1 MNKKITIGI
10 SILLLIIIVGINIS
24 YASRSQN
31 EKDFLKVNK
40 EEISPEEILEIT
52 FDIASLEYN
61 KFKISLNSNIDVKD
75 VYTQNNENITIEDKD
90 DAIILE
96 IDKEKINLNQIT
108 LYYPISKD
116 IKIGTKIQL
125 TAKII
130 VNNEM
135 KVENETNNNIAKA
148 KNEINNKIT
157 TETENQK
164 NTTNTE
170 NMENENNE
178 EKEEIVKEITKI
190 ITVVEKNNE
199 NKEEENTNSSND
211 KKPENK
217 QEMSNE
223 EKSNSKQEQKNSNE
237 KTSNNIDNQKISVSG
252 SAKSSLSGTS
262 INIENQATYNGS
274 NNNYLEKLEVEGK
287 EFNTSFNK
295 ENGTYFIDINNT
307 NAINVTAIA
316 EDSTAKVYITGND
329 NLESGNNKILI
340 SVTAENGD
348 VRYYRIFVNCE
359 EEIDET

>member
-1 MNKKITIGI
+1 MNKKITMGI
-10 SILLLIIIVGINIS
+10 SILLLLIIVGINIS

-40 EEISPEEILEIT
+40 EEISPEETLEIT

-135 KVENETNNNIAKA
+135 KVENE
-148 KNEINNKIT
+148 IT
-157 TETENQK
+157 IETENGK

-170 NMENENNE
+170 NIGDENN
-178 EKEEIVKEITKI
+178 EEIVKEITKI

-199 NKEEENTNSSND
+199 NKEEENTNISND

-223 EKSNSKQEQKNSNE
+223 EKSNSKQEQKNRNE
-237 KTSNNIDNQKISVSG
+237 KTSNNIENQKISVSG

-262 INIENQATYNGS
+262 VNTENQETYNGS

-287 EFNTSFNK
+287 ELNTSFNK
-295 ENGTYFIDINNT
+295 ENDTYFIDINNT
-307 NAINVTAIA
+307 NTINVTAIA

-329 NLESGNNKILI
+329 NIESGNNKILI

-359 EEIDET
+359 EETNET

>member
-10 SILLLIIIVGINIS
+10 SILLLLIIVGINIS

-40 EEISPEEILEIT
+40 EEISPEETLEIT

-135 KVENETNNNIAKA
+135 KVENETNNNIAKTE
-148 KNEINNKIT
+148 NEITI
-157 TETENQK
+157 ETENGK

-170 NMENENNE
+170 NIGDENN
-178 EKEEIVKEITKI
+178 EEIVKEITKI

-199 NKEEENTNSSND
+199 NKEEENTNISND

-223 EKSNSKQEQKNSNE
+223 EKSNSK
-237 KTSNNIDNQKISVSG
+237 
-252 SAKSSLSGTS
+252 
-262 INIENQATYNGS
+262 
-274 NNNYLEKLEVEGK
+274 
-287 EFNTSFNK
+287 
-295 ENGTYFIDINNT
+295 
-307 NAINVTAIA
+307 
-316 EDSTAKVYITGND
+316 
-329 NLESGNNKILI
+329 
-340 SVTAENGD
+340 
-348 VRYYRIFVNCE
+348 
-359 EEIDET
+359 

>member
-1 MNKKITIGI
+1 MNKKITMGI
-10 SILLLIIIVGINIS
+10 SILLLLIIVGINIS

-40 EEISPEEILEIT
+40 EEISPEETLEIT

-90 DAIILE
+90 DEIILE

-135 KVENETNNNIAKA
+135 KVENETNNNNIAKTE
-148 KNEINNKIT
+148 NEITI
-157 TETENQK
+157 ETENGK

-170 NMENENNE
+170 NIGDENNE

-199 NKEEENTNSSND
+199 NKEEENTNISND

-237 KTSNNIDNQKISVSG
+237 KTSNNIENQKISVSG

-262 INIENQATYNGS
+262 VNTENQEIYNGS

-287 EFNTSFNK
+287 ELNTSFNK
-295 ENGTYFIDINNT
+295 ENDTYFIDINNT
-307 NAINVTAIA
+307 NTINVTAIA

-329 NLESGNNKILI
+329 NIESGNNKILI

-359 EEIDET
+359 EETNET

>member
-1 MNKKITIGI
+1 MNKKITMGI
-10 SILLLIIIVGINIS
+10 SILLLLIIVGINIS

-40 EEISPEEILEIT
+40 EEISPEETLEIT

-135 KVENETNNNIAKA
+135 KVENETNNNNIAKTE
-148 KNEINNKIT
+148 NEITI
-157 TETENQK
+157 ETENGK

-170 NMENENNE
+170 NIGDENN
-178 EKEEIVKEITKI
+178 EEIVKEITKI

-199 NKEEENTNSSND
+199 NKEEENTNISND

-223 EKSNSKQEQKNSNE
+223 EKGNSKQEEKNNNE
-237 KTSNNIDNQKISVSG
+237 KTSNNIDNQKISG

-262 INIENQATYNGS
+262 VNTENQATYNGS

-287 EFNTSFNK
+287 ELNTSFNK

-307 NAINVTAIA
+307 NTINVTAVA

-329 NLESGNNKILI
+329 NIESGNNKILI

-359 EEIDET
+359 EETNET

>member
-1 MNKKITIGI
+1 MNKKITMGI
-10 SILLLIIIVGINIS
+10 SILLLLIIVGINIS

-40 EEISPEEILEIT
+40 EEISPEETLEIT

-135 KVENETNNNIAKA
+135 KVENETNNNNIAKTE
-148 KNEINNKIT
+148 NEITI
-157 TETENQK
+157 ETENGK

-170 NMENENNE
+170 NIGDENN
-178 EKEEIVKEITKI
+178 EEIVKEITKI

-199 NKEEENTNSSND
+199 NKEEENTNISND

-237 KTSNNIDNQKISVSG
+237 KTSNNIENQKISVSG

-262 INIENQATYNGS
+262 VNTENQATYNGS

-287 EFNTSFNK
+287 ELNTSFNK

-307 NAINVTAIA
+307 NTINVTAIA

-329 NLESGNNKILI
+329 NIESGNNKILI

-359 EEIDET
+359 EETDET

>member
-1 MNKKITIGI
+1 MNKKITMGI
-10 SILLLIIIVGINIS
+10 SILLLLIIVGINIS

-40 EEISPEEILEIT
+40 EEISPEETLEIT

-135 KVENETNNNIAKA
+135 KVENETNNNNIAKTE
-148 KNEINNKIT
+148 NEITI
-157 TETENQK
+157 ETENGK

-170 NMENENNE
+170 NIGDENN
-178 EKEEIVKEITKI
+178 EEIVKEITKI

-199 NKEEENTNSSND
+199 NKEEENTNISND
-211 KKPENK
+211 KKTENK

-237 KTSNNIDNQKISVSG
+237 KTSNDIDNQKISVSG

-287 EFNTSFNK
+287 ELNTSFNK
-295 ENGTYFIDINNT
+295 ENDTYFIDINNT
-307 NAINVTAIA
+307 NTINVTAIA

-329 NLESGNNKILI
+329 NIESGNNKILI

-359 EEIDET
+359 EETNET

>member
-1 MNKKITIGI
+1 MNKKITMGI
-10 SILLLIIIVGINIS
+10 SILLLLIIVGINIS

-31 EKDFLKVNK
+31 EKDFFKVNK
-40 EEISPEEILEIT
+40 EEISPEETLEIT

-135 KVENETNNNIAKA
+135 KVENETNNNNIAK
-148 KNEINNKIT
+148 
-157 TETENQK
+157 TENGK

-170 NMENENNE
+170 NIGDENN
-178 EKEEIVKEITKI
+178 EEIVKEITKI

-199 NKEEENTNSSND
+199 NKEEENTNISND

-237 KTSNNIDNQKISVSG
+237 KTSNNIENQKISVSG

-262 INIENQATYNGS
+262 VNTENQETYNGS

-287 EFNTSFNK
+287 ELNTSFNK
-295 ENGTYFIDINNT
+295 ENDTYFIDINNT
-307 NAINVTAIA
+307 NTINVTAIA

-329 NLESGNNKILI
+329 NIESGNNKILI

-359 EEIDET
+359 EETNET

>member
-1 MNKKITIGI
+1 MNKKITMGI
-10 SILLLIIIVGINIS
+10 SILLLLIIVGINIS

-40 EEISPEEILEIT
+40 EEISPEETLEIT

-135 KVENETNNNIAKA
+135 KVENETNNNNNIAKTE
-148 KNEINNKIT
+148 NEITI
-157 TETENQK
+157 ETENGK

-170 NMENENNE
+170 NIGDENN
-178 EKEEIVKEITKI
+178 EEIVKEITKI
-190 ITVVEKNNE
+190 ITVVEKSNE
-199 NKEEENTNSSND
+199 NKEEENTNISND

-223 EKSNSKQEQKNSNE
+223 EKSNSKQKQKNSNE
-237 KTSNNIDNQKISVSG
+237 KTSNNIENQKISVSG

-262 INIENQATYNGS
+262 VNTENQETYNGS

-287 EFNTSFNK
+287 ELNTSFNK
-295 ENGTYFIDINNT
+295 ENDTYFIDINNT
-307 NAINVTAIA
+307 NTINVTAIA

-329 NLESGNNKILI
+329 NIESGNNKILI

-359 EEIDET
+359 EETNET

>member
-1 MNKKITIGI
+1 MNKKIMMGI
-10 SILLLIIIVGINIS
+10 SILLLLIIVGINIS

-40 EEISPEEILEIT
+40 EEISPEETLEIT

-135 KVENETNNNIAKA
+135 KVENETNNNNIAKTE
-148 KNEINNKIT
+148 NEITI
-157 TETENQK
+157 ETENGK

-170 NMENENNE
+170 NIGDENN
-178 EKEEIVKEITKI
+178 EEIVKEITKI

-199 NKEEENTNSSND
+199 NKEEENTNISND

-237 KTSNNIDNQKISVSG
+237 KTSNNIENQKISVSG

-262 INIENQATYNGS
+262 VNTENQATYNGS

-287 EFNTSFNK
+287 ELNTSFNK

-307 NAINVTAIA
+307 NTINVTAIA

-329 NLESGNNKILI
+329 NIESGNNKILI

-359 EEIDET
+359 EETNET

>member
-1 MNKKITIGI
+1 MNKKITMGI
-10 SILLLIIIVGINIS
+10 SILLLLIIVGINIS

-31 EKDFLKVNK
+31 EKDFFKVNK
-40 EEISPEEILEIT
+40 EEITPGETLEIT
-52 FDIASLEYN
+52 FDISSLEYK

-75 VYTQNNENITIEDKD
+75 IYIKTNENIELEDKEKV
-90 DAIILE
+90 ISIE
-96 IDKEKINLNQIT
+96 IDKEKMNLNQIT
-108 LYYPISKD
+108 LYYPIQKD
-116 IKIGTKIQL
+116 IEIGTKIQL

-130 VNNEM
+130 VNNEI
-135 KVENETNNNIAKA
+135 KKENQTSNDIVTNEAENEKEKNN
-148 KNEINNKIT
+148 
-157 TETENQK
+157 
-164 NTTNTE
+164 TNTE
-170 NMENENNE
+170 NDSNNE
-178 EKEEIVKEITKI
+178 RQEEIVKEITKI

-252 SAKSSLSGTS
+252 SAESSSSGTS

-287 EFNTSFNK
+287 ELNTYFNK

-307 NAINVTAIA
+307 NTINVTAIA

-329 NLESGNNKILI
+329 NLKSGNNKILI

>member
-1 MNKKITIGI
+1 MNKKITMRI
-10 SILLLIIIVGINIS
+10 SILLLLIIVGINIS

-40 EEISPEEILEIT
+40 EEISPEETLEIT

-135 KVENETNNNIAKA
+135 KVENETNNNNIAKTE
-148 KNEINNKIT
+148 NEITI
-157 TETENQK
+157 ETENGK

-170 NMENENNE
+170 NIGDENN
-178 EKEEIVKEITKI
+178 EEIVKEITKI

-199 NKEEENTNSSND
+199 NKEEENTNISND

-237 KTSNNIDNQKISVSG
+237 KTSNNIENQKISVSG
-252 SAKSSLSGTS
+252 SAKSSLPGTS
-262 INIENQATYNGS
+262 VNTENQETYNGS

-287 EFNTSFNK
+287 ELNTSFNK
-295 ENGTYFIDINNT
+295 ENDTYFIDINNT
-307 NAINVTAIA
+307 NTINVTAIA

-329 NLESGNNKILI
+329 KIESGNNKILI

-359 EEIDET
+359 EETNET